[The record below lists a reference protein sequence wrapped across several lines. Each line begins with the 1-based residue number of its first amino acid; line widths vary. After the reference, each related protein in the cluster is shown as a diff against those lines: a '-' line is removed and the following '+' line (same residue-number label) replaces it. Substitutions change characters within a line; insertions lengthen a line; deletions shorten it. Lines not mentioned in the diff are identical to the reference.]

1 MRSSQPSKNLSEFDI
16 KYGKNR
22 INQFHIEEYLGRGLD
37 ANLSAEP
44 MEIKF
49 LK

>member
-22 INQFHIEEYLGRGLD
+22 INQFHIEEYLGGGLD